1 MSKPGVAAFGHRGHV
16 GQQGQALGA
25 ERSNGLDLAGLDER
39 GGIREPGM
47 SASVAEL
54 QTLRGRTLPA
64 AVRMF
69 KEFLQAQLR
78 DNAPPATPAKRS
90 QPPAPPRQR

>member
-1 MSKPGVAAFGHRGHV
+1 MSSVSLDASRLLWGAW
-16 GQQGQALGA
+16 QQGQALGA

-54 QTLRGRTLPA
+54 QTLSGRTLPA
-64 AVRMF
+64 AVRMSQ
-69 KEFLQAQLR
+69 ELLRAQLR
-78 DNAPPATPAKRS
+78 DNAEPATPAKKS